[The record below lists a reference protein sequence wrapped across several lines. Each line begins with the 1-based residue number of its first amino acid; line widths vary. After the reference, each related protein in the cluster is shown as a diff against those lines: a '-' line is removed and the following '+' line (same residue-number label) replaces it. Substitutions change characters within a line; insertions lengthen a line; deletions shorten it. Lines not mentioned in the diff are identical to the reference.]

1 MSRSIG
7 AVLLL
12 AAVAGMPAWAQQQ
25 AQFAVT
31 AVVPARTTLT
41 VLEEP
46 AALALSDGD
55 VARGYKDFAARYRVT
70 SNAANGWLLSLSRRL
85 GIVQRI
91 EVRGLTADVVLEDAA
106 VEVYQSRASGPV
118 DLALEYR
125 LILGPAARPGEY
137 PLPVHAS
144 ASGL

>member
-1 MSRSIG
+1 MSRFIG
-7 AVLLL
+7 AVLLF
-12 AAVAGMPAWAQQQ
+12 AAVAGTPAYAQQQ

-46 AALALSDGD
+46 AALALSDDD
-55 VARGYKDFAARYRVT
+55 VARGYKDFPARYRVS
-70 SNAANGWLLSLSRRL
+70 SNAANGWLLCLSRRL

-91 EVRGLTADVVLEDAA
+91 EVRGLNTEVVLEDAG

-118 DLALEYR
+118 DLALDYR
-125 LILGPAARPGEY
+125 LILGPAARPGDY
-137 PLPVHAS
+137 PLPVHVS